1 MTALFHRPYHYLA
14 EKVCHLDRNRF
25 FKVQG
30 TAQCFTSKQD
40 TVMQLK
46 LLVKSCFI
54 RTRTKLQPEFHSTR
68 FDPISGARRAESG
81 CKRTEK
87 VKLYSSARKNKF
99 SAKTKLDCRLMNSSQ
114 TAGDCFSK
122 KEIKTE
128 NLILDFFS

>member
-1 MTALFHRPYHYLA
+1 MTALPHRYVQYLA
-14 EKVCHLDRNRF
+14 EKVYHLDGNRA

-30 TAQCFTSKQD
+30 TAQCSTSKQD
-40 TVMQLK
+40 SVMLLK

-54 RTRTKLQPEFHSTR
+54 RTRTELQPEFHPTR
-68 FDPISGARRAESG
+68 FDPISGARREESG